1 MAPSLDPA
9 LLDPHLGG
17 LPVTRVAGHTH
28 ALLGAASAGIVAS
41 GTATVE
47 AALMDLPM
55 VVVYRLSPL
64 TYALGRP
71 FVRVPHYAMA
81 NLIAG
86 REVVKELIQS
96 DFRPEAVAREVLA
109 LLEDRGRRDRV
120 REGLGQV
127 RARLG
132 PPGASARAAAVVAQ
146 LLADA
151 KKD

>member
-1 MAPSLDPA
+1 
-9 LLDPHLGG
+9 
-17 LPVTRVAGHTH
+17 
-28 ALLGAASAGIVAS
+28 
-41 GTATVE
+41 
-47 AALMDLPM
+47 
-55 VVVYRLSPL
+55 
-64 TYALGRP
+64 
-71 FVRVPHYAMA
+71 MA

-120 REGLGQV
+120 REGLGQI

-132 PPGASARAAAVVAQ
+132 PPGASARAATVVAQ